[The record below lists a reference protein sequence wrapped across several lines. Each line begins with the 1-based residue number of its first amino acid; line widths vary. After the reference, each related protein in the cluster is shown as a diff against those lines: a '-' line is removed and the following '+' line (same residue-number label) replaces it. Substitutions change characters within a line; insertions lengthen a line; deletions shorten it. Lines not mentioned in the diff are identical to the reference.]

1 MKLFKIFSLLL
12 VSLLVFS
19 TSCELL
25 EPKDDNH
32 STIDR
37 VYNDPTFAE
46 GLLLRAF
53 TYIPTNSY
61 QWDDVATDDAVTND
75 KLNIFLRMAKGE
87 WSAQNNPQNLWDE
100 GNRAILY
107 INHFLSVVDDIP
119 WKSTSEEQNDLF
131 IRRLKGEAYALRGMF
146 KYYLLRNH
154 GGIGTN
160 SELLG
165 TPIYNEFLDTQ
176 EEFSSPRATFA
187 ESVNSAYDDFTQA
200 LNLLPMDFGNV
211 ADVASLPPGFTEV
224 TDVNSYNVVMGDNSR
239 QRVSGRIT
247 KALRAR
253 LALLAASPA
262 FNEGDNATL
271 WQAAADYA
279 AELLADIGGVAGI
292 DPKGHTF
299 YLKASV
305 DDANL
310 SSGDRTDIKE
320 NLWRRPITTDQS
332 REVANF
338 PPSLF
343 GNGRINPS
351 QNLVDAFP
359 MANGYPITDVEN
371 SKYDPANP
379 YNGRDP
385 RLGLYIVFDGSKMKN
400 TTILTGT
407 GGGDNAL
414 DATQKSTRTGYY
426 LRKLLREEVNANP
439 ASPSNQQHYQTHI
452 RYTELYLN
460 YAEAAN
466 EAWGPDGRGSNSF
479 SAKEVIAA
487 IRKRGGITQPD
498 NYLNSI
504 SSKDE
509 MRNLIRNER
518 RIELCFEDFRFWD
531 LRRWKE
537 DLTVPARGVRIDG
550 TNYTYFNVED
560 RSYDNSYMHYGPIPD
575 KEVIKFNLIQNKGW
589 N

>member
-12 VSLLVFS
+12 VSLLVFN

-61 QWDDVATDDAVTND
+61 RWDDVATDDAVTND
-75 KLNIFLRMAKGE
+75 KLNTYLRMAKGE
-87 WSAQNNPQNLWDE
+87 WSAQNNPQNLWDNS
-100 GNRAILY
+100 NRAILY
-107 INHFLSVVDDIP
+107 INHFLSLVDDIL
-119 WKSTSEEQNDLF
+119 WKSTSEEQNNLF
-131 IRRLKGEAYALRGMF
+131 IRRLKGESYALRGMF

-154 GGIGTN
+154 GGIGT
-160 SELLG
+160 SGELLG

-176 EEFSSPRATFA
+176 EEFSMPRATFT
-187 ESVNSAYDDFTQA
+187 ESVSSAYDDFTQA
-200 LNLLPMDFGNV
+200 INLLPMDFGNV
-211 ADVASLPPGFTEV
+211 ADVATLPPGFTEV

-262 FNEGDNATL
+262 FNEGDDAVL
-271 WQAAADYA
+271 WQAAANYT
-279 AELLADIGGVAGI
+279 AELLTDVGGVAGI

-310 SSGDRTDIKE
+310 SSGDRKDIKE
-320 NLWRRPITTDQS
+320 NLWRRPVTTDQS

-359 MANGYPITDVEN
+359 MANGYPISDVAN
-371 SKYDPANP
+371 SKYDPTKP

-385 RLGLYIVFDGSKMKN
+385 RLALYIVFDGSKMKN

-466 EAWGPDGRGSNSF
+466 EAWGPDGKGSNSF

-498 NYLNSI
+498 NYLTSI

-537 DLTVPARGVRIDG
+537 DLTVPAKGVRIDG
-550 TNYTYFNVED
+550 TNYTYFDVED

-575 KEVIKFNLIQNKGW
+575 KEVIKFNLVQNKGW